1 MQGKGGS
8 AMVVIGSVWDRTVEF
23 ISDNLSAVVPIA
35 LMGVFVPLSIYTSLA
50 PLAAG
55 VAPGQRSLI
64 YCVMIA
70 LGLWSLWGKL
80 AITALAL
87 DPHAGRPGAIQIAGR
102 RFLPTVGI
110 SLALL
115 AAVLIATAPMWIA
128 LQLSG
133 FDFAAAASGHL
144 TPPSDAVRGF
154 IVLYGLAFAV
164 LVIWVAA
171 RLSALLPTIVMER
184 RGLGALR
191 RSFRLTRGFAL
202 RIAGVVLLYAIVAFV
217 AEKAT
222 QFVFGTILGLLFGDE
237 RAVSLAT
244 ILTSI
249 LVGAVATGFTVLATA
264 FCAKL
269 YLALRDARESIVN
282 AR

>member
-1 MQGKGGS
+1 
-8 AMVVIGSVWDRTVEF
+8 MVVIGSVWDRTVEF
-23 ISDNLSAVVPIA
+23 ISDNLSAVVPLA
-35 LMGVFVPLSIYTSLA
+35 LMGIFVPLSIYTSLA

-64 YCVMIA
+64 YVVMIA

-87 DPHAGRPGAIQIAGR
+87 DPHAGRPGAIQMAGR

-110 SLALL
+110 SLGLL
-115 AAVLIATAPMWIA
+115 AILLVATAPVWIA
-128 LQLSG
+128 LQLAG
-133 FDFAAAASGHL
+133 FDFAAAASGHAVL
-144 TPPSDAVRGF
+144 PSDGVRGF
-154 IVLYGLAFAV
+154 IILYALLLSIMVLW
-164 LVIWVAA
+164 IAA

-184 RGLGALR
+184 RGLGSLR
-191 RSFRLTRGFAL
+191 RSFRLTRGFAWKIL
-202 RIAGVVLLYAIVAFV
+202 GVVLLYVIVAFV

-222 QFVFGTILGLLFGDE
+222 QFVFGTIFGLLFGDE
-237 RAVSLAT
+237 SPVSLAT

-249 LVGAVATGFTVLATA
+249 LVGVVATGFTVLAAA

>member
-1 MQGKGGS
+1 
-8 AMVVIGSVWDRTVEF
+8 MVVIGSVWDRTVEF

-35 LMGVFVPLSIYTSLA
+35 LMGIFVPLSIYTSLA
-50 PLAAG
+50 PLASS
-55 VAPGQRSLI
+55 VAPAERSVI
-64 YCVMIA
+64 YGVMIV

-87 DPHAGRPGAIQIAGR
+87 DPHAGRAGATQMAGR
-102 RFLPTVGI
+102 RLLPAIGI
-110 SLALL
+110 SLGLL
-115 AAVLIATAPMWIA
+115 AILLLATAPVGIA
-128 LQLSG
+128 LQLAG
-133 FDFAAAASGHL
+133 FDFAAAASGHAAL
-144 TPPSDAVRGF
+144 PGDGVRDF
-154 IVLYGLAFAV
+154 IVLYALLLGTIV
-164 LVIWVAA
+164 LWIAA
-171 RLSALLPTIVMER
+171 RLSVLLPTIVMER

-191 RSFRLTRGFAL
+191 RSFRLTRGFTWKIL
-202 RIAGVVLLYAIVAFV
+202 GVVLLYVIVAFV

-222 QFVFGTILGLLFGDE
+222 QFVFGTILGLLFGNE
-237 RAVSLAT
+237 SPVSLAT

-249 LVGAVATGFTVLATA
+249 LVGVVATGFTVLAAA

>member
-1 MQGKGGS
+1 
-8 AMVVIGSVWDRTVEF
+8 MVVIGSVWDRTVEF

-35 LMGVFVPLSIYTSLA
+35 LMGIFVPLSIYTSLA

-55 VAPGQRSLI
+55 VSPGQRSLV
-64 YCVMIA
+64 YVVMIA

-87 DPHAGRPGAIQIAGR
+87 DPHAGRPGAIQMAGR

-110 SLALL
+110 SLILLAILL
-115 AAVLIATAPMWIA
+115 AATAPVWIA
-128 LQLSG
+128 LQLAG
-133 FDFAAAASGHL
+133 FDFAAAASGHAAM
-144 TPPSDAVRGF
+144 PSDGVRGF
-154 IVLYGLAFAV
+154 IILYAMLLGIIVLW
-164 LVIWVAA
+164 IAA

-191 RSFRLTRGFAL
+191 RSFRLTRGVAWK
-202 RIAGVVLLYAIVAFV
+202 IVGVVLLYVIVAFV

-222 QFVFGTILGLLFGDE
+222 QFVFGTILGLLFSNEG
-237 RAVSLAT
+237 RVSLAT

-249 LVGAVATGFTVLATA
+249 LVGVVATGFTVLAAA